1 MSESLHQNSG
11 DISGDSGSPEPGEPL
26 FLTVGKLL
34 RSHGV
39 NGFILISVITHFPER
54 LVPGKVIYAG
64 KNYQPLTIE
73 KVQGHRDRLMI
84 KFQGIEDK
92 ESVAAYTNQMVY
104 VNSRELPMLP
114 EGEYY
119 HHQLLGLQVFNKEG
133 QQLGTLEEIL
143 ETGANDVYLVKTFS
157 GEEILLPAID
167 GVVVEI
173 DLVNHTMLV
182 EPPVWYN
189 E

>member
-1 MSESLHQNSG
+1 M
-11 DISGDSGSPEPGEPL
+11 
-26 FLTVGKLL
+26 
-34 RSHGV
+34 
-39 NGFILISVITHFPER
+39 SVITHFPER

-64 KNYQPLTIE
+64 EEYQPLIIE
-73 KVQGHRDRLMI
+73 KVQWHQNNLLV

-92 ESVAAYTNQMVY
+92 ESVGHHTNQMVY
-104 VNSRELPMLP
+104 VENRGLPRLP

-119 HHQLLGLQVFNKEG
+119 HHQLMGLQVLNNER
-133 QQLGTLEEIL
+133 QLLGRLVEIL
-143 ETGANDVYLVKTFS
+143 ETGANDVYVVKNDS

-173 DLVNHTMLV
+173 DLGKKTMLV
-182 EPPVWYN
+182 KPPAWYN